1 VSKVKVYTKK
11 NCPYCVRA
19 KALLDRKGVEYEEVD
34 AETDDALRAWLAE
47 ATGQRTVPQ
56 IFVGDRSLGGF
67 TDIDALDRQG
77 RLDAILRGEA

>member
-1 VSKVKVYTKK
+1 MSKVKVYTKK

-19 KALLDRKGVEYEEVD
+19 RSLLDRKGVADEEID
-34 AETDDALRAWLAE
+34 AGTDDALRNWLTE
-47 ATGQRTVPQ
+47 TTGQRTVPQ

-77 RLDAILRGEA
+77 RL

>member
-1 VSKVKVYTKK
+1 MSKVKVYTKE

-19 KALLDRKGVEYEEVD
+19 KSLLDRKGVWYEEID
-34 AETDDALRAWLAE
+34 AETDDALRVWLAE
-47 ATGQRTVPQ
+47 TTGQRTVPQ

-77 RLDAILRGEA
+77 RLDSILRGEV

>member
-1 VSKVKVYTKK
+1 MSKVKVYTKK

-56 IFVGDRSLGGF
+56 VFVRDRSLGGF

-77 RLDAILRGEA
+77 RLDSILRGEL